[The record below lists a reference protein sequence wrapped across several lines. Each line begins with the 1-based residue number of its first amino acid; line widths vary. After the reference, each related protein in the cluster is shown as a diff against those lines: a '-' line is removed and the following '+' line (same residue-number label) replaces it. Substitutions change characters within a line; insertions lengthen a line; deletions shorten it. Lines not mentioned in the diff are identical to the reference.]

1 MSGNIV
7 PFFTTINAAPGVR
20 VVSTINS
27 DFEGVYNISID
38 SDYVVGLIQQAVQN
52 LGGLSEQQRL
62 DLAKIAEIYDAVGL
76 SAPGVVV
83 EPPINDSETP
93 EIRVTMNSART
104 TQTVVMKI
112 EIITN
117 NNDVAMSKRVSL
129 GANADVFE
137 MLNYIQAIILRNEL
151 AKKYLSKLYRK
162 TNNVVSFDWKPTY
175 TRFKLNLTVESS
187 NLDDG
192 LQIVV
197 IQKK

>member
-7 PFFTTINAAPGVR
+7 PFFTTINAAPGVI

-83 EPPINDSETP
+83 DPPINDSETP

-129 GANADVFE
+129 GANVDIFE

-162 TNNVVSFDWKPTY
+162 TNSVVSFDWKPTY